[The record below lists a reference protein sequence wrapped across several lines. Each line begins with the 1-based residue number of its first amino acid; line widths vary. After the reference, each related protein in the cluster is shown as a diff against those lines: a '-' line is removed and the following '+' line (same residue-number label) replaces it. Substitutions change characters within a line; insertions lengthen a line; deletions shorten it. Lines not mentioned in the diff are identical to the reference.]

1 MPEAEPG
8 VDGTDAAPG
17 ANPATPDSEQPT
29 LFSTTDV
36 PTTEAVA
43 DGAEAAPPADE
54 WDAPASSNE
63 DAEPAAPDAEPERLE
78 AELEAVEPQPD
89 PSPDPA
95 PDAFATGVLE
105 IVSALDVDEGTAPGG
120 ADVPAGAGA
129 AGAVMAIGAVAAEDA
144 ETVAAEGAAATE
156 PIAGPPAPDASTE
169 VVVPAVATADDVS
182 PEGAEAPQAEA
193 VPALTPE
200 AAPAAA
206 AEAELPRGRVPWWPF
221 AVYLGLWVGGLAYAA
236 YRLLQVPAGQALYE
250 QILYGYFVLGG
261 LVLTALGP
269 VLIPFVWL
277 LARAGLEKS
286 QRGGLFA
293 RAAFWGALST
303 LLGVAMWWLTIMALD
318 AARLGSPL

>member
-8 VDGTDAAPG
+8 VEGTDAAPG
-17 ANPATPDSEQPT
+17 ANPATPESEQPT
-29 LFSTTDV
+29 LFSTTDA

-43 DGAEAAPPADE
+43 DGAAAAPPSDE
-54 WDAPASSNE
+54 WDEPASSGE
-63 DAEPAAPDAEPERLE
+63 AAEPAALEAEPGGPEAEPET
-78 AELEAVEPQPD
+78 VEPQPD
-89 PSPDPA
+89 PSPGPA

-105 IVSALDVDEGTAPGG
+105 IVSALDEDEGTAP
-120 ADVPAGAGA
+120 
-129 AGAVMAIGAVAAEDA
+129 
-144 ETVAAEGAAATE
+144 
-156 PIAGPPAPDASTE
+156 APEASTE
-169 VVVPAVATADDVS
+169 VVAPAAATADDVS

-193 VPALTPE
+193 VPAPTPE

-206 AEAELPRGRVPWWPF
+206 AETELPRGRVPWWPF
-221 AVYLGLWVGGLAYAA
+221 AIYLGLWVGGLAYAA

-293 RAAFWGALST
+293 RTAFWGALST